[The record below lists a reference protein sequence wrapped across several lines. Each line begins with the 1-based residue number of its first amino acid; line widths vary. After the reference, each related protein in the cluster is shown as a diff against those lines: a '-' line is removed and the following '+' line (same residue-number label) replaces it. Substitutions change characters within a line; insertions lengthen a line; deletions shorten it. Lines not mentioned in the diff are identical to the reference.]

1 MEDYIHMI
9 IAIILFLAAMAVCVS
24 GERKIYDTVEQRQ
37 AGYNDVILFEKPKH
51 KEDFCITGDKV
62 LAKLFFPADIEIQLC
77 YGDNS
82 IETIKKGMIGSEV
95 LRNIGSV
102 RNGVYRVEYEYDDA
116 GKCVLLRFIEQ
127 EVKGISW
134 RTLDVMLQS

>member
-9 IAIILFLAAMAVCVS
+9 IAVILFLAAMAVCVS
-24 GERKIYDTVEQRQ
+24 GERTICDTVEQRQ
-37 AGYNDVILFEKPKH
+37 TRYNDAILFEKPKH
-51 KEDFCITGDKV
+51 KKDFCITGDTV

-82 IETIKKGMIGSEV
+82 IETIKKGTIGSNV
-95 LRNIGSV
+95 LRNICSI
-102 RNGVYRVEYEYDDA
+102 RNGVYRVEYEYDDT
-116 GKCVLLRFIEQ
+116 GRCVLMRFIEQ